1 MTRASSR
8 PASPIP
14 RWMIALLLALSALR
28 LPAFVEPA
36 GSDQSLYLYIGQ
48 RLLAGDVPYVDAWDQ
63 KPPLVYAIYATLWS
77 IWPHASVVALA
88 DLLAAAGTA
97 WLLVAIGRRT
107 FGARTGAWAAALFLI
122 GSHPGLSRLGGVYVR
137 GQCEVFI
144 SFAVA
149 AALLPLAH
157 ERRTVLRALLAG
169 LWLGAAIWLKFNA
182 AAYVLPVAAAAWG
195 WGGGRQDLRGW
206 TRDLIAAATG
216 VVFVSA
222 IALTWFAAHD
232 ALDPLKLATIDYN
245 IAYSSAAYA
254 GTRGPLVYLAK
265 LPIERGGV
273 DLLWFLGGAGALAL
287 VVAGRRAP
295 RGSAIVVLAWIA
307 AAMIAIA
314 INARNLPQ
322 YFVQAAPALA
332 CAAAIG
338 GALFSGHAVGRWLVL
353 ATMAAGLWRVGVS
366 DRQIR
371 FGDLPELFVNL
382 RFDLDYAR
390 GNISRQNYLSRFRGA
405 QKYDAPE
412 IDALTTLVR
421 TTTAESDRILVFGF
435 SPGVYAFS
443 HRQSASRFF
452 WSYPVVLEFAA
463 DHAGYGSAGLLHE
476 LQQHPPALIALQ
488 KQDYGPADPNSYDFF
503 LANTGLRLW
512 LQSSYTRESDSPM
525 FSVWRRK
532 P

>member
-1 MTRASSR
+1 
-8 PASPIP
+8 
-14 RWMIALLLALSALR
+14 
-28 LPAFVEPA
+28 
-36 GSDQSLYLYIGQ
+36 LYLYIGQ

-371 FGDLPELFVNL
+371 FGGSSGAVRQSPIRSRLRPREHLTPELPLALPRRAEV
-382 RFDLDYAR
+382 RCPGDRRADDA
-390 GNISRQNYLSRFRGA
+390 GA
-405 QKYDAPE
+405 DDNGGE
-412 IDALTTLVR
+412 R
-421 TTTAESDRILVFGF
+421 SD
-435 SPGVYAFS
+435 PGV
-443 HRQSASRFF
+443 RFLTRRLRVQPPPERVAVF
-452 WSYPVVLEFAA
+452 LELPGR
-463 DHAGYGSAGLLHE
+463 D
-476 LQQHPPALIALQ
+476 
-488 KQDYGPADPNSYDFF
+488 
-503 LANTGLRLW
+503 
-512 LQSSYTRESDSPM
+512 
-525 FSVWRRK
+525 
-532 P
+532 